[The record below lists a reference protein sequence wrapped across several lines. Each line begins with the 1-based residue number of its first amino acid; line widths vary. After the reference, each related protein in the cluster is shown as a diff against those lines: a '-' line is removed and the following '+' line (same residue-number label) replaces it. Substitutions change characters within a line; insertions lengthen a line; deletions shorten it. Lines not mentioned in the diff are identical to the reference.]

1 MESADERKHLRDI
14 LKHLI
19 LEPSGFTPEHA
30 ANGLHSIMRGE
41 ASDAQM
47 GGFLTALK
55 LRGVDKEPKM
65 IAALAREMLN
75 NALVPHLETD
85 EKTRDQFGIV
95 VDIVGTGGDGW
106 NTFNISTTSALVAAA
121 AGLQVAKHG
130 SRASSSNC
138 GSADL
143 LESLGCDL
151 GIVSPS
157 DVAELVSK
165 YRFCFLFSSTFHP
178 SMRYLAKS
186 RRELGFPTPFN
197 VLGPLTNPVLPD
209 RAVIGVHSKSLGPM
223 MAEALKLLG
232 RRNYAV
238 VCGDENLD
246 EISIAGTTHVWHIQ
260 ENGDITNYTIHPSD
274 FGVPTH
280 PLSEAAGSSLEENK
294 ETLTRLLNNNL
305 EAKDEAIRDFVLV
318 NTGFLLYISGIALS
332 MKEGA
337 TIARETLESG
347 KAETLLYDFAKATQ
361 ELRAQESEKATIN

>member
-1 MESADERKHLRDI
+1 MESTNNKKHLREI

-19 LEPSGFTPEHA
+19 LEPEGFTPEHA

-55 LRGVDKEPKM
+55 LRGVDKESKM

-75 NALVPHLETD
+75 NALIPHLETD
-85 EKTRDQFGIV
+85 NKNREQFGIV
-95 VDIVGTGGDGW
+95 ADIVGTGGDGW
-106 NTFNISTTSALVAAA
+106 NTFNISTTSSLVAAA

-151 GIVSPS
+151 GTVSPS
-157 DVAELVSK
+157 DVAELLSK
-165 YRFCFLFSSTFHP
+165 HRFCFLFSSTFHP
-178 SMRYLAKS
+178 SMRYLAKT

-197 VLGPLTNPVLPD
+197 VLGPLTNPVLPN
-209 RAVIGVHSKSLGPM
+209 RAVIGVHSKPLGPV
-223 MAEALKLLG
+223 MAEALKILG

-246 EISIAGTTHVWHIQ
+246 EISIAGPTHVWHIQ

-274 FGVPTH
+274 FGVPAH
-280 PLSEAAGSSLEENK
+280 PLSDAAGSSPEENK
-294 ETLTRLLNNNL
+294 ATLIRLLSNSL
-305 EAKDEAIRDFVLV
+305 EAKDEPIRDFVLV
-318 NTGFLLYISGIALS
+318 NTGFLLYISGMALS

-337 TIARETLESG
+337 TIARDTLESG
-347 KAETLLYDFAKATQ
+347 KVQTLLYDFAKSTQ
-361 ELRAQESEKATIN
+361 ELRAQESEKNSLH